1 MQVIFMTMKAFRAT
15 GDMRLMGSL
24 YLRRQVQ
31 NSQYRLVVNS
41 APPTSFLVDSTEAVA
56 KIRPV
61 QDLSSVCTNFLSF
74 TG

>member
-61 QDLSSVCTNFLSF
+61 QDLSSVYTNN
-74 TG
+74 